1 MTYKICYIFFIIK
14 LGGFDMKK
22 YIITLTEDER
32 ETLGALASKGK
43 HKSQK
48 IINALILLGCDEG
61 EFQKK
66 RSTNKEI
73 ARVLNISMKKIDRVK
88 KRFVEEG
95 LDIVLNGRKGMR
107 IYDRKA
113 DGDFEAHLV
122 ALSCSEP
129 PEGFAR
135 WSLRLLADKV
145 VELDYIDS
153 VSHETIRRVLKKTK
167 SSLGSGKAG

>member
-1 MTYKICYIFFIIK
+1 
-14 LGGFDMKK
+14 MKK
-22 YIITLTEDER
+22 YIVTLDGGER
-32 ETLGALASKGK
+32 EDLEALSSRGK

-48 IINALILLGCDEG
+48 ILNGLILLACDEG
-61 EFQKK
+61 EYQKQ
-66 RSTNKEI
+66 RSINEEI

-95 LDIVLNGRKGMR
+95 FDVALGGRKGSSR
-107 IYDRKA
+107 IYTKKA

-129 PEGFAR
+129 PDGFAR

-153 VSHETIRRVLKKTK
+153 ISHEAIRRMLKKTK
-167 SSLGSGKAG
+167 LSPGSEKDG